1 MEPLQPGDFAW
12 EIDSIDLQG
21 DRIVYKDMKHL
32 NALSVLSVIALASV
46 TFGQAHKSSQVQTAQ
61 KATIVVN
68 NGFSPSTVTVKAGQ
82 PVRLVFDTKEKGC
95 IDTVVFDKMH
105 LKKSLKNGTKTV
117 VTFTPKKAGTYGFH
131 CAMNMMKGQIVA
143 K

>member
-1 MEPLQPGDFAW
+1 
-12 EIDSIDLQG
+12 
-21 DRIVYKDMKHL
+21 MKHL
-32 NALSVLSVIALASV
+32 NALSILGIIAISSVIFA
-46 TFGQAHKSSQVQTAQ
+46 QAQNSSPVKAAQ
-61 KATIVVN
+61 KATIVVK

-82 PVRLVFDTKEKGC
+82 PVRLVFDTREKGC

-117 VTFTPKKAGTYGFH
+117 VTFTPKKPGNYTFH
-131 CAMNMMKGQIVA
+131 CAMNMMKGQVVA

>member
-1 MEPLQPGDFAW
+1 MKQVKAF
-12 EIDSIDLQG
+12 SILG
-21 DRIVYKDMKHL
+21 IV
-32 NALSVLSVIALASV
+32 VLSAFS
-46 TFGQAHKSSQVQTAQ
+46 FGQAHKSSHVQAPQ

-82 PVRLVFDTKEKGC
+82 AVQLVFETKEKGC

-105 LKKSLKNGTKTV
+105 LKKSLKNGTRTV

-131 CAMNMMKGQIVA
+131 CAMNMMKGTIIA

>member
-1 MEPLQPGDFAW
+1 
-12 EIDSIDLQG
+12 
-21 DRIVYKDMKHL
+21 MKHVKAFSIL
-32 NALSVLSVIALASV
+32 GIIALMSV
-46 TFGQAHKSSQVQTAQ
+46 SFGQVHKSSRVQAAQ

-117 VTFTPKKAGTYGFH
+117 VMFTPKRAGTYAFH
-131 CAMNMMKGQIVA
+131 CAMNMMKGQVVA